1 MLRFVAGGKN
11 VEVILMEE
19 LDVSCCKYTLDSFNN
34 GDILK

>member
-1 MLRFVAGGKN
+1 MIVLVFIHENAG
-11 VEVILMEE
+11 VILMEE